1 MLLLNMTPHM
11 HLRGKDF
18 RYVLDYPDGRS
29 EVLLDVP
36 NWDFNWQLRYEFAE
50 PVLAPKGSTLRCIA
64 HYDNSA
70 ENLAN
75 PTPRPPSASAIR
87 RGKK

>member
-1 MLLLNMTPHM
+1 MSLE
-11 HLRGKDF
+11 
-18 RYVLDYPDGRS
+18 YPDGRS

-50 PVLAPKGSTLRCIA
+50 PVLSSQGLGVQCIA

-75 PTPRPPSASAIR
+75 PDPRPRFASAIR
-87 RGKK
+87 RGKR